1 MTHPFKQLILI
12 ALGKSDSLESAL
24 SPAQWSYT
32 FAMAKIQAMVGV
44 LWQGVRR
51 LPAEQKPPSDLYE
64 KWEALADMVAAIHRT
79 HTGHIEELKAILKD
93 RGLHACLLKG
103 TSLAALYP
111 EPASRQCGDI
121 DVWVAGS
128 HKDTLRA
135 LGQDWHVSGVL
146 WQECKVGFFNDT
158 IVEVHFHP
166 CKMYNPFLNARF
178 QRTMERL
185 SPIRPDEPLTTPGAR
200 FNAVFCM
207 AHMYRHYL
215 EGGIGFRQML
225 DYYFVLHQLDANDRT
240 AVLND
245 LRHLGMGRFTAAV
258 MHVQTKMFGLEER
271 YLLCAPNS
279 KYGAKLFKEALEM
292 GNFGVM
298 DARNRAS
305 ADETRLARFARKNA
319 RVWSHLRDYPRET
332 FWSPYARIRQHLWRI
347 LHHYV

>member
-24 SPAQWSYT
+24 SPAQWSYMLR
-32 FAMAKIQAMVGV
+32 MAKVQTMVGV

-51 LPAEQKPPSDLYE
+51 LPVEQMPPQDLRE
-64 KWEALADMVAAIHRT
+64 RWETMADLVSAIHRT
-79 HTGHIEELKAILKD
+79 HLGHVNDLAEIFKD

-111 EPASRQCGDI
+111 EPSSRQCGDI
-121 DVWVAGS
+121 DVWVAGT

-135 LGQDWHVSGVL
+135 LSPDWHVSDVL
-146 WQECKVGFFNDT
+146 WQECKVGFFDDT
-158 IVEVHFHP
+158 VVEVHFHP

-185 SPIRPDEPLTTPGAR
+185 SPISPDEPLTTPGAR

-225 DYYFVLHQLDANDRT
+225 DYYFVLERLDANDRA
-240 AVLND
+240 AVLKD

-258 MHVQTKMFGLEER
+258 MHVMVKVFALEEEH
-271 YLLCAPNS
+271 LLCAPDV
-279 KYGAKLFKEALEM
+279 KYGSKLLKEALAM
-292 GNFGVM
+292 GNFGVL
-298 DARNRAS
+298 DPRNRGS
-305 ADETRLARFARKNA
+305 KGETRLARFARKNA
-319 RVWSHLRDYPRET
+319 RVWSHLLDYPRET
-332 FWSPYARIRQHLWRI
+332 FWSPYARVRQHLWRLI
-347 LHHYV
+347 NRYI

>member
-24 SPAQWSYT
+24 SPAQWSYML
-32 FAMAKIQAMVGV
+32 AMAKIQAMVGV
-44 LWQGVRR
+44 LWQGVIR
-51 LPAEQKPPSDLYE
+51 LPEEQMPPQDIRKKWKSLAGKVADIHSIHVGHVNDL
-64 KWEALADMVAAIHRT
+64 A
-79 HTGHIEELKAILKD
+79 AILKD

-111 EPASRQCGDI
+111 EPSSRQCGDI

-128 HKDTLRA
+128 HKDTVRA
-135 LGQDWHVSGVL
+135 LSAEWHVYSVL
-146 WQECKVGFFNDT
+146 WQECKVGFFDDT

-185 SPIRPDEPLTTPGAR
+185 SPISPDEPLATPDAR

-225 DYYFVLHQLDANDRT
+225 DYYFVLKQLDANTRT
-240 AVLND
+240 AVLKD
-245 LRHLGMGRFTAAV
+245 LRHLGMRRFTASV
-258 MHVQTKMFGLEER
+258 MYLQARMFGLEEGF
-271 YLLCAPNS
+271 LLCAPDM
-279 KYGAKLFKEALEM
+279 KYGDKLLKEALSM

-305 ADETRLARFARKNA
+305 ADETRLARFVRKNS

-332 FWSPYARIRQHLWRI
+332 FWSPYARIRQHLWR
-347 LHHYV
+347 LANDYA